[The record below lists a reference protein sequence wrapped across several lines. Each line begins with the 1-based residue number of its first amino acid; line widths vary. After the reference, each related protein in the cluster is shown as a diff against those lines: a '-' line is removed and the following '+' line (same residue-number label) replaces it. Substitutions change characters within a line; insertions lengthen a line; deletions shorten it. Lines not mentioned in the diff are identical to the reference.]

1 MMDPG
6 NDIRTI
12 HHVESLRRKASYY
25 WPDRRYHN
33 FRGGAIF
40 NNHGFRPALNLR
52 TLISS
57 LSRNLKRSTR
67 DEEDHPASEEPPTSD
82 HILCKRKRSESTPGP
97 SKRIRR
103 DNSANARQNSTGTQ
117 DETGEN
123 DEDDTGPENRQIYP
137 SFWES
142 PSDVINQVYETEHTS
157 FLQVHQFSLHSRYNR
172 VVDHCSQHYADDQA
186 AAKWGW
192 LKEEKKLCSLLE
204 VFQRDAS
211 LSRDIDIGRLFMTRY
226 HGRLLAFSAQRQE
239 SPVSLPEEHNERW
252 LFLLPD
258 IPWPDG
264 LAEDSLEEQN
274 MQSLGMHRDF
284 ITACAVLQSYNRA
297 KLEASLQLH
306 VLPEGTYDPT
316 CDLPFELRAHF
327 TLSLATPETYYPFK
341 NSLSQRSL
349 SELEG
354 LQRRLL
360 CFLSNI
366 PLTRPVCSNVME
378 EAVDVTIPFFLKIM
392 RPAPPLAQDVIYESL
407 QPDGLLATLM
417 PFQRRTVAWMLE
429 REGKRITPAGTV
441 APLDDS
447 EASSSTESRHLPPFW
462 EEIEMGGRNFF
473 FNRLTSTLSPAVP
486 GPHTALGGILAE
498 EPGLCPILCVIVAY
512 MALILLGL
520 GKTMECLSLILLNP
534 APERNPSNQRWDPE
548 AQLHVREIKVT
559 F

>member
-1 MMDPG
+1 MVDPG

-33 FRGGAIF
+33 FRRGGVF
-40 NNHGFRPALNLR
+40 DNYNFRPALNLR

-57 LSRNLKRSTR
+57 LSRNLKKSTM
-67 DEEDHPASEEPPTSD
+67 DKEDYPAGDEPPTGD
-82 HILCKRKRSESTPGP
+82 RTLRKRKRSESTPGP

-103 DNSANARQNSTGTQ
+103 DNGTRQNSTDAQ
-117 DETGEN
+117 DET
-123 DEDDTGPENRQIYP
+123 DEDDTGPEYRQIYP

-142 PSDVINQVYETEHTS
+142 PSDVIDQAYEPEHTS
-157 FLQVHQFSLHSRYNR
+157 FLQVYQFALHSRYNR
-172 VVDHCSQHYADDQA
+172 VVDHCSEHYADDKV

-192 LKEEKKLCSLLE
+192 LKEEKKLCYLLE

-211 LSRDIDIGRLFMTRY
+211 VSRDIDMGRLFMTRY
-226 HGRLLAFSAQRQE
+226 HGCLLAFAAQRQE
-239 SPVSLPEEHNERW
+239 IPISLPEEHSERW

-258 IPWPDG
+258 ISWPDG
-264 LAEDSLEEQN
+264 LAEDSFEEED

-284 ITACAVLQSYNRA
+284 ITACAILQSHNRA
-297 KLEASLQLH
+297 KLEASLRLH
-306 VLPEGTYDPT
+306 ILPEGTYDPT

-327 TLSLATPETYYPFK
+327 TLSLAIPETYDPF
-341 NSLSQRSL
+341 NSSLSQRSL

-360 CFLSNI
+360 CFLSKT
-366 PLTRPVCSNVME
+366 PLTRPIYSNLAG
-378 EAVDVTIPFFLKIM
+378 EALDVTIPFFLKIM
-392 RPAPPLAQDVIYESL
+392 CPAPPLAQDVTYESL

-441 APLDDS
+441 VPLDDS
-447 EASSSTESRHLPPFW
+447 EAFLSTGSRHLPPFW

-473 FNRLTSTLSPAVP
+473 FNRLTSALSPTAP
-486 GPHTALGGILAE
+486 RPHTALGGILAE
-498 EPGLCPILCVIVAY
+498 EPGLCPMFV
-512 MALILLGL
+512 
-520 GKTMECLSLILLNP
+520 
-534 APERNPSNQRWDPE
+534 
-548 AQLHVREIKVT
+548 
-559 F
+559 